1 MKKPLISI
9 LVPVYN
15 VEVYIDECLDSL
27 AGQTYT
33 NLEIILVDDGST
45 DSSLQYCYDWAKRD
59 TRFRVFHIE
68 NHGVSYARNYALY
81 EGQI

>member
-33 NLEIILVDDGST
+33 NLEIILVDDNSDNKAESKA
-45 DSSLQYCYDWAKRD
+45 DSSDGLDWLND
-59 TRFRVFHIE
+59 
-68 NHGVSYARNYALY
+68 L
-81 EGQI
+81 